1 MHKANLGH
9 LVQAAPVAD
18 RLQQMTTAL
27 EPSLSEGLIHLSNL
41 FDCVMNYDENIGNS
55 HDDENATLLIRT
67 ALQSASNS
75 LNTTESISA
84 EHLQMYEENLFSFS
98 ADIAAK
104 EKQLLVQNR
113 ELKHL
118 ANAINYWRSEE
129 YKLRQLIAELDAKA
143 SDAEHKAYR
152 AQRNADKKKKNRW
165 KWITATV
172 FTAGLAT
179 PGLVI
184 NEKDIKKLRRD
195 RDAWRSQANA
205 RRHTLQVAQ
214 NNHRDIVSR
223 QKNTEQS
230 IRNTQ
235 TSLSSA
241 QISLEKLQKDYLVLS
256 SLGAEMRNIS
266 TFLFSLN
273 GELSVVHSQQ
283 QLMVLFQPL
292 LESIDSL
299 ITFLESNVNTIVLLA
314 NNEAVTKIRGY
325 LSSFHAKEVP
335 TVESNSDPSSL
346 AQDKIDDRIT
356 ILESESDAKI
366 KEFKLDSED
375 RLKQFQLDSD
385 ARLEQVQLDSDATL
399 QQLQL
404 VVWAF

>member
-1 MHKANLGH
+1 MDPLTFLALCVFCSLANSGH

-18 RLQQMTTAL
+18 RLQQMTTAI
-27 EPSLSEGLIHLSNL
+27 EPSFSEGLIHLSNL
-41 FDCVMNYDENIGNS
+41 FDCVTNYDENIGNS
-55 HDDENATLLIRT
+55 HEDENATLLIRT

-84 EHLQMYEENLFSFS
+84 QHLQMYEENLFSLS

-104 EKQLLVQNR
+104 EKQLLVENM
-113 ELKHL
+113 ELEHL
-118 ANAINYWRSEE
+118 TNASNYWQSEAD
-129 YKLRQLIAELDAKA
+129 KLRQEIAQLDAKV
-143 SDAEHKAYR
+143 AEADRSVHHS
-152 AQRNADKKKKNRW
+152 QRRIDRRVKNRW

-172 FTAGLAT
+172 LTGGLAS
-179 PGLVI
+179 PGI
-184 NEKDIKKLRRD
+184 YFNERDIRRFERD
-195 RDAWRSQANA
+195 RDAWRSQANE
-205 RRHTLQVAQ
+205 RRHTLQVAE
-214 NNHRDIVSR
+214 NNHREIVSR
-223 QKNTEQS
+223 QKDTEQS
-230 IRNTQ
+230 IRHTQ

-241 QISLEKLQKDYLVLS
+241 RLSLQELQKDYLVLS

-273 GELSVVHSQQ
+273 GELSVVHGQQ

-325 LSSFHAKEVP
+325 LSSFPVKEVP

-366 KEFKLDSED
+366 K
-375 RLKQFQLDSD
+375 QFQLDSD
-385 ARLEQVQLDSDATL
+385 PKRFQSLFS
-399 QQLQL
+399 
-404 VVWAF
+404 

>member
-1 MHKANLGH
+1 
-9 LVQAAPVAD
+9 
-18 RLQQMTTAL
+18 
-27 EPSLSEGLIHLSNL
+27 
-41 FDCVMNYDENIGNS
+41 MNYDENIGNS

-84 EHLQMYEENLFSFS
+84 QHLQMYEENLLSFS

-104 EKQLLVQNR
+104 EKQLLVENM
-113 ELKHL
+113 ELEHL
-118 ANAINYWRSEE
+118 TNASNYWQSEDD
-129 YKLRQLIAELDAKA
+129 KLRQLIAELDAKA

-184 NEKDIKKLRRD
+184 NEKDIKKWRRD

-205 RRHTLQVAQ
+205 RHELKVAQ

-241 QISLEKLQKDYLVLS
+241 QISLEKLQKDYLILS

-273 GELSVVHSQQ
+273 GELSVVHGQQ

-314 NNEAVTKIRGY
+314 NKEAVTKIRGY
-325 LSSFHAKEVP
+325 LSSFPAKEVP
-335 TVESNSDPSSL
+335 TESNSDPSSV
-346 AQDKIDDRIT
+346 AQEKIDHSTT
-356 ILESESDAKI
+356 IFESESAAKI
-366 KEFKLDSED
+366 KEF
-375 RLKQFQLDSD
+375 
-385 ARLEQVQLDSDATL
+385 QLDSDATL

>member
-1 MHKANLGH
+1 
-9 LVQAAPVAD
+9 
-18 RLQQMTTAL
+18 MTTAI
-27 EPSLSEGLIHLSNL
+27 EPSFSEGLIHLSNL

-84 EHLQMYEENLFSFS
+84 QHLQMYEENLFSFS

-129 YKLRQLIAELDAKA
+129 YKLRQLIAELDTKA

-172 FTAGLAT
+172 FTAGKFKMLFVHRNISAVIFPLLTGLAT

-205 RRHTLQVAQ
+205 RRHELKVAQ
-214 NNHRDIVSR
+214 NNHRDILSR
-223 QKNTEQS
+223 QKKTEQS

-273 GELSVVHSQQ
+273 GELSVVHGQQ

-366 KEFKLDSED
+366 KEFQLDSED
-375 RLKQFQLDSD
+375 RLKQFQLDLD